1 MSTAEILKKLHEIIG
16 LNKFDRPL
24 RRDDQSGGAEFWKE
38 KGLGKDFINLYIDDE
53 KEQALANFKKK
64 KWNPDIQGGAGS
76 RRGAVWQ
83 IEQLV
88 KGYKSAKGVTDQ
100 QAKKAI
106 QSMLYAYA
114 SVDGDYE
121 KIAQYA
127 DAIDKSA
134 TDMITGDNLNK
145 PIMDII
151 RGRKSFILGDKGG
164 KSSYT
169 HTDTDFRPETPATPA
184 TPATPGTPEGE
195 VSRFQQKRDQSQ
207 AAAPSILGGENVYS
221 STPLGTTDLGGDPFG
236 MDLSAQER
244 AYSGLTTGEIAAGL
258 PLSALGGASPY
269 ARRTYQNLLNPLAQ
283 DNGVFSFLSTAGL
296 TPRVALPGQP
306 DVTNEALSFRAFLAQ
321 GPQSMATQI
330 NQGLSQLEEAKRLA
344 SEDNQR
350 FYSDPTYATDIQKTL
365 YTQFVDNPGNELA
378 LRQSLARRSYPGQL
392 GDVIAETLAKSYF
405 ATLATD
411 PYGLTQ
417 PGFYKNAFREY
428 LPDTVANNFLPGS
441 ASANKKA
448 VAAAVDK
455 IADDDTNKEQ
465 PKASEPITKE
475 SVLPPTSGDPGA
487 TDMPDAG
494 AFGKF
499 KKPDAPM
506 PWDDPMKEDF
516 PVDPTTTTPTIP
528 GMADIGGDPFDA
540 LRDIDETSRA
550 AVPEGAIRAEDG
562 SFIDPATYNMDP
574 QAFQQFQQQQREGLT
589 PRLDAQGNIIG
600 YDRLPEGQRVITD
613 PVTGQTRIA
622 PALPVSDAPPS
633 PPGMDPNVSNLA
645 AANLGTVQAE
655 QNYLNQLQN
664 FAKINNA
671 PNLADVGGDPFAYME
686 DLALADQG
694 MGSQPVMG
702 TPQALGTGS
711 ADQWIEPGFDDF
723 PVDVAPR
730 QIPITSSTINPMGMA
745 VNPTG
750 RGETEMI
757 QERMADRQPGPLRT
771 GISVG
776 DESGSIIS
784 SPYTGSFSVDR
795 IPANT
800 SALLNFPS
808 LASAADI
815 QDVQRRGGDPSVNPR
830 LTFENYNPYM
840 MGAAAPTDTT
850 MSGSAGGP
858 ASLFLGPMSQANPEV
873 GAGMMGGQPLSYPML
888 TPSPEYGSAMEGM
901 GAPPVGDPIDVVNVA
916 GNIAKAGMRAAM
928 PLGTA
933 AMQLG
938 KGVVSGMK
946 SIGLPPYTIPTRP
959 FYKEPQY
966 PAPPLPLPQVG
977 IDDFNRRANL
987 FQQFVR

>member
-1 MSTAEILKKLHEIIG
+1 
-16 LNKFDRPL
+16 
-24 RRDDQSGGAEFWKE
+24 
-38 KGLGKDFINLYIDDE
+38 
-53 KEQALANFKKK
+53 
-64 KWNPDIQGGAGS
+64 
-76 RRGAVWQ
+76 
-83 IEQLV
+83 
-88 KGYKSAKGVTDQ
+88 
-100 QAKKAI
+100 
-106 QSMLYAYA
+106 
-114 SVDGDYE
+114 
-121 KIAQYA
+121 
-127 DAIDKSA
+127 
-134 TDMITGDNLNK
+134 
-145 PIMDII
+145 
-151 RGRKSFILGDKGG
+151 
-164 KSSYT
+164 
-169 HTDTDFRPETPATPA
+169 TPATPA
-184 TPATPGTPEGE
+184 TPASPGTPAGE
-195 VSRFQQKRDQSQ
+195 VLRFEQSKEQ
-207 AAAPSILGGENVYS
+207 TQTDAPSILSGKNVYS

-258 PLSALGGASPY
+258 PLAALGGASPY

-350 FYSDPTYATDIQKTL
+350 FYSDPTYATDVQKTL

-411 PYGLTQ
+411 PYSLTQ
-417 PGFYKNAFREY
+417 PGFYKNAFQEY

-441 ASANKKA
+441 AKDNKKVVE
-448 VAAAVDK
+448 VATSK

-475 SVLPPTSGDPGA
+475 SVLPPTPGDPGA
-487 TDMPDAG
+487 VDMPDAK

-506 PWDDPMKEDF
+506 PWDEPMKEDF
-516 PVDPTTTTPTIP
+516 PVDPTPTTPTTP
-528 GMADIGGDPFDA
+528 DIGGDPFAA
-540 LRDIDETSRA
+540 LRDIDEASRA
-550 AVPEGAIRAEDG
+550 AVPEGAIPAPASVEG
-562 SFIDPATYNMDP
+562 GGFIDPATYNMDP

-589 PRLDAQGNIIG
+589 PRLDAQGNIIA

-645 AANLGTVQAE
+645 AANLGTIQAE
-655 QNYLNQLQN
+655 QNYLDQLQN
-664 FAKINNA
+664 FAKIYNA
-671 PNLADVGGDPFAYME
+671 PNLADVGGDPFSYME
-686 DLALADQG
+686 DLALAEQG
-694 MGSQPVMG
+694 MGAQPVMG
-702 TPQALGTGS
+702 TPQALGTGA
-711 ADQWIEPGFDDF
+711 ADQWIEPGVDDF

-757 QERMADRQPGPLRT
+757 QERMADRQPGPLMP

-776 DESGSIIS
+776 DESTTIMS
-784 SPYTGSFSVDR
+784 SPYTGYFSVDR
-795 IPANT
+795 TPET
-800 SALLNFPS
+800 MSALLNFPS

-815 QDVQRRGGDPSVNPR
+815 QDVQRRGGVNPSVDPR
-830 LTFENYNPYM
+830 LTFEDYNPYM
-840 MGAAAPTDTT
+840 MGADQPTPGIGQTEMFNERMVDRPAGTA
-850 MSGSAGGP
+850 GSAVTT
-858 ASLFLGPMSQANPEV
+858 FLLDPSV
-873 GAGMMGGQPLSYPML
+873 G
-888 TPSPEYGSAMEGM
+888 
-901 GAPPVGDPIDVVNVA
+901 
-916 GNIAKAGMRAAM
+916 
-928 PLGTA
+928 
-933 AMQLG
+933 
-938 KGVVSGMK
+938 
-946 SIGLPPYTIPTRP
+946 
-959 FYKEPQY
+959 
-966 PAPPLPLPQVG
+966 
-977 IDDFNRRANL
+977 
-987 FQQFVR
+987 